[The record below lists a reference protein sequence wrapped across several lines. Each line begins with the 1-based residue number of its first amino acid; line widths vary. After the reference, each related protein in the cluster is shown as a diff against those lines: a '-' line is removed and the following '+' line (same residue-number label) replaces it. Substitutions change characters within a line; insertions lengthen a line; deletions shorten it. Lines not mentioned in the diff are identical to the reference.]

1 MIYLIK
7 FKKEILYDL
16 VFKSLIKI
24 MFDNSMEKLQWQT
37 IVTDRN

>member
-24 MFDNSMEKLQWQT
+24 MFDNNMEKLQWQT
-37 IVTDRN
+37 IVTDSN